1 MTNTKVNTKIYQS
14 VYILA
19 EELLEANNR
28 RDQETFDALY
38 AQLKAICTDNEDTDK
53 DHPVQ
58 WEALADF
65 TEDADE
71 ALALYQKA
79 LDKATAI
86 NSKDYMSSIAYSMA
100 ELQVQVGQIKEA
112 IENLKNAKITANK
125 IEDKVLKN
133 EIHDLLKELTSE

>member
-1 MTNTKVNTKIYQS
+1 MLNTKIYQA
-14 VYILA
+14 VYVLA

-28 RDQETFDALY
+28 KNQARFDELY
-38 AQLKAICTDNEDTDK
+38 AELKAICVDNEGTDK

-65 TEDADE
+65 TEDGDE
-71 ALALYQKA
+71 ALALYSKA

-100 ELQVQVGQIKEA
+100 ELQVQMGQIKA
-112 IENLKNAKITANK
+112 AVENLKNAKISANK
-125 IEDKVLKN
+125 IEDKQLKN
-133 EIHDLLKELTSE
+133 EIHDLLVELTGDKLE